1 MNFPSSSFLRLMRH
15 AALTLSVVLALLACS
30 FSEEYEEPSQDND
43 VHVAFVLTVD
53 HTSTRSDM
61 GWDHYDPTDEG
72 TDKECAIRPDD
83 IHIKICDAE
92 GRVIGNVEDIHM
104 ERMTQDQYSLT
115 GAWMSPG
122 NLLKDAKKVMIL
134 ANCGSAAASNEIADI
149 TYSADRTDGFIPMWG
164 VRSFTSLT
172 KGESNDLGDIHLLR
186 AMAKVSLKL
195 RSDMESR
202 GYSVGKL
209 TLNHRNTLGYCLPL
223 TYQSVDKTTDIRFEG
238 SLHELTSPATDGGLD
253 FTSTGYAYLPER
265 SNTRD
270 GVTPSTITLQLFRNG
285 TLDDT
290 YTLPFCVYDAEGAP
304 TDRLRDIQRNTL
316 YLFEVY
322 KADNQLKISLHVRR
336 WYVRDHDDVIM

>member
-1 MNFPSSSFLRLMRH
+1 MRH

-30 FSEEYEEPSQDND
+30 FSEEYEEQTQDND

-53 HTSTRSDM
+53 HNATRSDM
-61 GWDHYDPTDEG
+61 GWDNYDPTDEG
-72 TDKECAIRPDD
+72 TANECAIRPDD

-92 GRVIGNVEDIHM
+92 GRVIGSVEDIHM

-122 NLLKDAKKVMIL
+122 ERLKDAKKVMIL
-134 ANCGSAAASNEIADI
+134 ANCGQAAASNDIADI
-149 TYSADRTDGFIPMWG
+149 AYSADRTDGFIPMWG

-223 TYQSVDKTTDIRFEG
+223 TYDRVDKTTDIRFAG
-238 SLHELTSPATDGGLD
+238 SLHELISPTTDGGLD
-253 FTSTGYAYLPER
+253 FTSPGYAYLPER
-265 SNTRD
+265 SNTTA
-270 GVTPSTITLQLFRNG
+270 GVTPSTITLELFRNG

-290 YTLPFCVYDAEGAP
+290 YTLPFCEYDAEGAP

-322 KADNQLKISLHVRR
+322 KKDNQLKVSLHVRK

>member
-1 MNFPSSSFLRLMRH
+1 MNFPSSCILRLISH

-30 FSEEYEEPSQDND
+30 FSDEFEPKQEEH
-43 VHVAFVLTVD
+43 VHVAFVVTVD

-72 TDKECAIRPDD
+72 TAKECAIRPDD

-122 NLLKDAKKVMIL
+122 DRLKDAKKVMIL
-134 ANCGSAAASNEIADI
+134 ANCGSAAASDDIADI
-149 TYSADRTDGFIPMWG
+149 AYTADRTDGFIPMWG
-164 VRSFTSLT
+164 VGSFTSLT

-202 GYSVGKL
+202 GYTVGKL
-209 TLNHRNTLGYCLPL
+209 TLNHRNTSGYCLPL

-238 SLHELTSPATDGGLD
+238 SLHELISPATDGGLD
-253 FTSTGYAYLPER
+253 FTAPGYAYLPER
-265 SNTRD
+265 SNTTA
-270 GVTPSTITLQLFRNG
+270 GVTPSTITLQLLRNG
-285 TLDDT
+285 TLEDT
-290 YTLPFCVYDAEGAP
+290 YTLPFCEYDADGAP

-316 YLFEVY
+316 YQFEVY
-322 KADNQLKISLHVRR
+322 KTDNQLKVSLHVRR

>member
-1 MNFPSSSFLRLMRH
+1 MRH

-30 FSEEYEEPSQDND
+30 FSDEFEPKQEEH
-43 VHVAFVLTVD
+43 VRVAFVVTVD

-72 TDKECAIRPDD
+72 NAKECAIRPND
-83 IHIKICDAE
+83 IHIKICDAA

-122 NLLKDAKKVMIL
+122 DRLKDAKKVMIL
-134 ANCGSAAASNEIADI
+134 ANCGSAAASDNIADI

-164 VRSFTSLT
+164 VRSFKSLT

-202 GYSVGKL
+202 GYTVGKL
-209 TLNHRNTLGYCLPL
+209 TLNHRNTSGYCLPL
-223 TYQSVDKTTDIRFEG
+223 TYQSVDKTTDIRFAG
-238 SLHELTSPATDGGLD
+238 SLHELISTATDGGLD
-253 FTSTGYAYLPER
+253 FTSSGYAYLPER

-270 GVTPSTITLQLFRNG
+270 GVTPSTITLQLLRNG
-285 TLDDT
+285 TLEDT
-290 YTLPFCVYDAEGAP
+290 YTLPFCEYDADGAP

-316 YLFEVY
+316 YQFEVY
-322 KADNQLKISLHVRR
+322 KTDNQLKVSLHVRR

>member
-1 MNFPSSSFLRLMRH
+1 MNFPSSCILRLISH

-30 FSEEYEEPSQDND
+30 FSDEFEPKQEEH
-43 VHVAFVLTVD
+43 VRVAFVVTVD

-72 TDKECAIRPDD
+72 NAKECAIRPND
-83 IHIKICDAE
+83 IHIKICDAA

-134 ANCGSAAASNEIADI
+134 ANCGSAAASDDIADI
-149 TYSADRTDGFIPMWG
+149 AYSADRTDGFIPMWG
-164 VRSFTSLT
+164 VASFTSLT

-202 GYSVGKL
+202 GYTVGKL
-209 TLNHRNTLGYCLPL
+209 TLNHRNTRGYCLPL
-223 TYQSVDKTTDIRFEG
+223 TYESADKTTDIRFAG
-238 SLHELTSPATDGGLD
+238 SLHELISTATDGGLD
-253 FTSTGYAYLPER
+253 FTSPGYAYLPER

-270 GVTPSTITLQLFRNG
+270 GVTPSTITLELLRNG
-285 TLDDT
+285 TLEDT
-290 YTLPFCVYDAEGAP
+290 YTLPFCEYDADGAP
-304 TDRLRDIQRNTL
+304 TKRLRDIQRNTL
-316 YLFEVY
+316 YQFEVY
-322 KADNQLKISLHVRR
+322 KTDNQLKVSLHVRR

>member
-1 MNFPSSSFLRLMRH
+1 MRH

-30 FSEEYEEPSQDND
+30 FSEEYEEQTQDND

-53 HTSTRSDM
+53 HNATRSDM
-61 GWDHYDPTDEG
+61 GWDNYDPTDEG
-72 TDKECAIRPDD
+72 TANECAIRPDD

-92 GRVIGNVEDIHM
+92 GRVIGSVEDIHM

-122 NLLKDAKKVMIL
+122 ERLKDAKKVMIL
-134 ANCGSAAASNEIADI
+134 ANCGQAAASNDIADI
-149 TYSADRTDGFIPMWG
+149 AYSADRTDGFIPMWG

-223 TYQSVDKTTDIRFEG
+223 TYQSVDKTTDIRFAG
-238 SLHELTSPATDGGLD
+238 SLHELISPATDGGMD
-253 FTSTGYAYLPER
+253 FTSLGYAYLPER

-270 GVTPSTITLQLFRNG
+270 GVTPSTITLELLRNG

-290 YTLPFCVYDAEGAP
+290 YTLPFCEYDAEGAP

-322 KADNQLKISLHVRR
+322 KKDNQIKVSLHVRR

>member
-1 MNFPSSSFLRLMRH
+1 MNFPSSCILRLISH

-30 FSEEYEEPSQDND
+30 FSDEFEPKQEEH
-43 VHVAFVLTVD
+43 VRVAFVVTVD

-72 TDKECAIRPDD
+72 TAKECAIRPDD
-83 IHIKICDAE
+83 IHIKICDAA

-134 ANCGSAAASNEIADI
+134 ANCGSAAASDDIADI
-149 TYSADRTDGFIPMWG
+149 AYSADQTDGFIPMWG
-164 VRSFTSLT
+164 VGSFTSLT

-202 GYSVGKL
+202 GYTVGKL
-209 TLNHRNTLGYCLPL
+209 TLNHRNTRGYCLPL
-223 TYQSVDKTTDIRFEG
+223 TYESADKTTDIRFAG
-238 SLHELTSPATDGGLD
+238 SLHELISPATDGGLD
-253 FTSTGYAYLPER
+253 FTDPGYAYLPER
-265 SNTRD
+265 SNTTA
-270 GVTPSTITLQLFRNG
+270 GVTPSTITLELLRNG
-285 TLDDT
+285 TLEDT
-290 YTLPFCVYDAEGAP
+290 YTLPFCEYDADGAP

-316 YLFEVY
+316 YQFEVY
-322 KADNQLKISLHVRR
+322 KTDNQLKVSLHVRR

>member
-1 MNFPSSSFLRLMRH
+1 MRH
-15 AALTLSVVLALLACS
+15 AALTLSVVLTLLACS
-30 FSEEYEEPSQDND
+30 FSEEYEEQTQDND

-53 HTSTRSDM
+53 HTSTRSDT
-61 GWDHYDPTDEG
+61 GWGDYGEKDDG
-72 TDKECAIRPDD
+72 TAQECAIRPDD
-83 IHIKICDAE
+83 IHIKICDAK
-92 GRVIGNVEDIHM
+92 GSVIGSVEDIHM

-122 NLLKDAKKVMIL
+122 ERLKDAKKVMIL
-134 ANCGSAAASNEIADI
+134 ANCGQAAASDNIADI
-149 TYSADRTDGFIPMWG
+149 TYTADRTDGFIPMWG
-164 VRSFTSLT
+164 VGTIKSLT

-209 TLNHRNTLGYCLPL
+209 TLNHSNTRGYCLPL
-223 TYQSVDKTTDIRFEG
+223 TYERVDKTTDIRFAG
-238 SLHELTSPATDGGLD
+238 SLHELISPATDGGLD
-253 FTSTGYAYLPER
+253 FTSPGYAYLPER
-265 SNTRD
+265 SNTKN
-270 GVTPSTITLQLFRNG
+270 GVTPSTITLELFRNG

-290 YTLPFCVYDAEGAP
+290 YTLPFCEYDAEGAP

-322 KADNQLKISLHVRR
+322 KKDNQLKVSLHVRR

>member
-1 MNFPSSSFLRLMRH
+1 MNFPSSCILRLISH

-30 FSEEYEEPSQDND
+30 FSDEFEPKQEEH
-43 VHVAFVLTVD
+43 VRVAFVVTVD

-72 TDKECAIRPDD
+72 TAKECAIRPDD

-122 NLLKDAKKVMIL
+122 DRLKDAKKVMIL
-134 ANCGSAAASNEIADI
+134 ANCGPAAASNDIADI
-149 TYSADRTDGFIPMWG
+149 TYSADGTDGFIPMWG

-202 GYSVGKL
+202 GYTVGKL
-209 TLNHRNTLGYCLPL
+209 TLNHRNTSGYCLPL

-238 SLHELTSPATDGGLD
+238 SLHELISPATDGGLD
-253 FTSTGYAYLPER
+253 FTAPGYAYLPER
-265 SNTRD
+265 SNTTA
-270 GVTPSTITLQLFRNG
+270 GVTPSTITLQLLRNG
-285 TLDDT
+285 TLEDT
-290 YTLPFCVYDAEGAP
+290 YTLPFCEYDADGAP

-316 YLFEVY
+316 YQFEVY
-322 KADNQLKISLHVRR
+322 KTDNQLKVSLHVRR

>member
-1 MNFPSSSFLRLMRH
+1 MNFPSSCILRLISH

-30 FSEEYEEPSQDND
+30 FSDEFEPKQEEH
-43 VHVAFVLTVD
+43 VRVAFVVTVD

-72 TDKECAIRPDD
+72 TAKECAIRPDD

-122 NLLKDAKKVMIL
+122 DRLKDAKKVMIL
-134 ANCGSAAASNEIADI
+134 ANCGSAAASDDIADI
-149 TYSADRTDGFIPMWG
+149 AYTADRTDGFIPMWG
-164 VRSFTSLT
+164 VGSFTSLT

-202 GYSVGKL
+202 GYTVGKL
-209 TLNHRNTLGYCLPL
+209 TLNHRNTSGYCLPL
-223 TYQSVDKTTDIRFEG
+223 TYESADKTTDIRFAG
-238 SLHELTSPATDGGLD
+238 SLHELISPATDGGLD
-253 FTSTGYAYLPER
+253 FTDHGYAYLPER

-270 GVTPSTITLQLFRNG
+270 GVTPSTITLQLLRNG
-285 TLDDT
+285 TLEDT
-290 YTLPFCVYDAEGAP
+290 YTLPFCEYDADGAP

-316 YLFEVY
+316 YQFEVY
-322 KADNQLKISLHVRR
+322 KTDNQLKVSLHVRR

>member
-1 MNFPSSSFLRLMRH
+1 MRH
-15 AALTLSVVLALLACS
+15 AALTLSVVLVLLACS
-30 FSEEYEEPSQDND
+30 FSEEYEEQDND

-53 HTSTRSDM
+53 HNATRSDM
-61 GWDHYDPTDEG
+61 GWDNYDPTDDG
-72 TDKECAIRPDD
+72 TAQECAIRSDD

-92 GRVIGNVEDIHM
+92 GRVIGSVEDIHM

-134 ANCGSAAASNEIADI
+134 ANCGSAAASNDIADI

-209 TLNHRNTLGYCLPL
+209 TLNHRNTSGYCLPL
-223 TYQSVDKTTDIRFEG
+223 TYESVDKTTDIRFAG
-238 SLHELTSPATDGGLD
+238 SLHELISPATDGGLD
-253 FTSTGYAYLPER
+253 FTAPGYAYLPER
-265 SNTRD
+265 SNTTA
-270 GVTPSTITLQLFRNG
+270 GVTPSTITLQLLRNG
-285 TLDDT
+285 TLEDT
-290 YTLPFCVYDAEGAP
+290 YTLPFCEYDADGAP

-316 YLFEVY
+316 YQFEVY
-322 KADNQLKISLHVRR
+322 KADNQLKVSLHVRR

>member
-1 MNFPSSSFLRLMRH
+1 MNFPSSCILRLISH

-30 FSEEYEEPSQDND
+30 FSDEFEPKQEEH
-43 VHVAFVLTVD
+43 VRVAFVVTVD

-72 TDKECAIRPDD
+72 TAKECAIRPDD

-122 NLLKDAKKVMIL
+122 DRLKDAKKVMIL
-134 ANCGSAAASNEIADI
+134 ANCGSAAASDDIADI
-149 TYSADRTDGFIPMWG
+149 AYTADRTDGFIPMWG
-164 VRSFTSLT
+164 VGSFTSLT

-202 GYSVGKL
+202 GYTVGKL
-209 TLNHRNTLGYCLPL
+209 TLNHRNTRGYCLPL
-223 TYQSVDKTTDIRFEG
+223 TYESADKTTDIRFAG
-238 SLHELTSPATDGGLD
+238 SLHELISTATDGGLD
-253 FTSTGYAYLPER
+253 FTSPGYAYLPER

-270 GVTPSTITLQLFRNG
+270 GVTPSTITLQLLRNG
-285 TLDDT
+285 TLEDT
-290 YTLPFCVYDAEGAP
+290 YTLPFCEYDADGAP

-316 YLFEVY
+316 YQFEVY
-322 KADNQLKISLHVRR
+322 KTDNQLKVSLHVRR

>member
-1 MNFPSSSFLRLMRH
+1 MRH

-30 FSEEYEEPSQDND
+30 FSDEFEPKQEEH
-43 VHVAFVLTVD
+43 VRVAFVVTVD

-72 TDKECAIRPDD
+72 TAKECAIRPDD

-134 ANCGSAAASNEIADI
+134 ANCGSAAASDNIADI

-164 VRSFTSLT
+164 VASFTSLT
-172 KGESNDLGDIHLLR
+172 KDESNDLGDIHLLR

-209 TLNHRNTLGYCLPL
+209 TLNHRNTSGYCLPL
-223 TYQSVDKTTDIRFEG
+223 TYQSVDKTTDIRFAG
-238 SLHELTSPATDGGLD
+238 SLHELISTATDGGLD
-253 FTSTGYAYLPER
+253 FTSPGYAYLPER

-270 GVTPSTITLQLFRNG
+270 GVTPSTITLQLLRNG
-285 TLDDT
+285 TLEDT
-290 YTLPFCVYDAEGAP
+290 YTLPFCEYDADGAP

-316 YLFEVY
+316 YQFEVY
-322 KADNQLKISLHVRR
+322 KTDNQLKVSLHVRR

>member
-1 MNFPSSSFLRLMRH
+1 MRH

-30 FSEEYEEPSQDND
+30 FSDEEEPTQDND
-43 VHVAFVLTVD
+43 VRVAFVVTVD

-61 GWDHYDPTDEG
+61 GWDNYDPTDKG
-72 TDKECAIRPDD
+72 NAKECAIRPND
-83 IHIKICDAE
+83 IHIKICDAA

-134 ANCGSAAASNEIADI
+134 ANCGSAAASDNIADI

-164 VRSFTSLT
+164 VGSFTSLT
-172 KGESNDLGDIHLLR
+172 KGGSNDLGDIHLLR

-202 GYSVGKL
+202 GYTVGKL
-209 TLNHRNTLGYCLPL
+209 TLNHRNTRGYCLPL
-223 TYQSVDKTTDIRFEG
+223 TYESADKTTDIRFAG
-238 SLHELTSPATDGGLD
+238 SLHELISPATDGGLD
-253 FTSTGYAYLPER
+253 FTALGYAYLPER
-265 SNTRD
+265 SNTTA
-270 GVTPSTITLQLFRNG
+270 GVTPSTITLQLLRNG
-285 TLDDT
+285 TLEDT
-290 YTLPFCVYDAEGAP
+290 YTLPFCEYDADGAP
-304 TDRLRDIQRNTL
+304 TERLRDIQRNTL

-322 KADNQLKISLHVRR
+322 KTDNQLKVSLHVRR

>member
-1 MNFPSSSFLRLMRH
+1 MNFPSSCILRLISH

-30 FSEEYEEPSQDND
+30 FSDEFEPKQEEH
-43 VHVAFVLTVD
+43 VRVAFVVTVD

-72 TDKECAIRPDD
+72 TAKECAIRPND

-134 ANCGSAAASNEIADI
+134 ANCGSAAASDDIAEIA
-149 TYSADRTDGFIPMWG
+149 YSADRTDGFIPMWG
-164 VRSFTSLT
+164 VASFTSLT

-202 GYSVGKL
+202 GYTVGKL
-209 TLNHRNTLGYCLPL
+209 TLNHRNTRGYCLPL

-238 SLHELTSPATDGGLD
+238 SLHELISPATDGGLD
-253 FTSTGYAYLPER
+253 FTAPGYAYLPER
-265 SNTRD
+265 SNTTA
-270 GVTPSTITLQLFRNG
+270 GVTPSTITLQLLRNG
-285 TLDDT
+285 TLEDT
-290 YTLPFCVYDAEGAP
+290 YTLPFCEYDADGAP

-316 YLFEVY
+316 YQFEVY
-322 KADNQLKISLHVRR
+322 KTDNQLKVSLHVRR
-336 WYVRDHDDVIM
+336 WYMRDHDDVIM

>member
-1 MNFPSSSFLRLMRH
+1 MNFPSSCILRLISH

-30 FSEEYEEPSQDND
+30 FSDEFEPKQEEH
-43 VHVAFVLTVD
+43 VRVAFVVTVD

-72 TDKECAIRPDD
+72 TAKECAIRPDD

-122 NLLKDAKKVMIL
+122 DRLKDAKKVMIL
-134 ANCGSAAASNEIADI
+134 ANCGSAAASDDIADI
-149 TYSADRTDGFIPMWG
+149 AYTADRTDGFIPMWG
-164 VRSFTSLT
+164 VGSFTSLT

-202 GYSVGKL
+202 GYTVGKL
-209 TLNHRNTLGYCLPL
+209 TLNHRNTRGYCLPL
-223 TYQSVDKTTDIRFEG
+223 TYESADKTTDIRFAG
-238 SLHELTSPATDGGLD
+238 SLHELISTATDGGLD
-253 FTSTGYAYLPER
+253 FTSPGYAYLPER

-270 GVTPSTITLQLFRNG
+270 GVTPSTITLQLLRNG
-285 TLDDT
+285 TLEDT
-290 YTLPFCVYDAEGAP
+290 YTLPFCEYDADGAP

-316 YLFEVY
+316 YQFEVY
-322 KADNQLKISLHVRR
+322 KTDNQLKVSLHVRR
-336 WYVRDHDDVIM
+336 WYMRDHDDVIM

>member
-1 MNFPSSSFLRLMRH
+1 MRH
-15 AALTLSVVLALLACS
+15 AALTLSVVLVLLACS
-30 FSEEYEEPSQDND
+30 FSEEYEEQEQDND

-53 HTSTRSDM
+53 HNATRSDM
-61 GWDHYDPTDEG
+61 GWDNYDPTDDG
-72 TDKECAIRPDD
+72 TAQECAIRSDD

-92 GRVIGNVEDIHM
+92 GRVIGSVEDIHM

-134 ANCGSAAASNEIADI
+134 ANCGSAAASNDIADI

-209 TLNHRNTLGYCLPL
+209 TLNHRNTSGYCLPL
-223 TYQSVDKTTDIRFEG
+223 TYESVDKTTDIRFAG
-238 SLHELTSPATDGGLD
+238 SLHELISPATDGGLD
-253 FTSTGYAYLPER
+253 FTAPGYAYLPER
-265 SNTRD
+265 SNTTA
-270 GVTPSTITLQLFRNG
+270 GVTPSTITLQLLRNG
-285 TLDDT
+285 TLEDT
-290 YTLPFCVYDAEGAP
+290 YTLPFCEYDADGAP

-316 YLFEVY
+316 YQFEVY
-322 KADNQLKISLHVRR
+322 KADNQLKVSLHVRR

>member
-1 MNFPSSSFLRLMRH
+1 MNFPSSCILRQISH

-30 FSEEYEEPSQDND
+30 FSDEYEPTQEEH
-43 VHVAFVLTVD
+43 VRVAFVVTVD
-53 HTSTRSDM
+53 HNATRSDM

-72 TDKECAIRPDD
+72 TANECAIRPDD

-134 ANCGSAAASNEIADI
+134 ANCGSAAASNDIADI

-172 KGESNDLGDIHLLR
+172 KGESNNLGDIHLLR
-186 AMAKVSLKL
+186 AMSKVSLKL

-202 GYSVGKL
+202 GYTVGKL
-209 TLNHRNTLGYCLPL
+209 TLNHRNTSGYCLPL
-223 TYQSVDKTTDIRFEG
+223 TYQNVDKTTDIRFAG
-238 SLHELTSPATDGGLD
+238 SLHELISPATDGGLD
-253 FTSTGYAYLPER
+253 FTSLGYAYLPER
-265 SNTRD
+265 SNTTA
-270 GVTPSTITLQLFRNG
+270 GVTPSTITLELLRNG
-285 TLDDT
+285 TLEDT
-290 YTLPFCVYDAEGAP
+290 YTLPFCEYDADGAP

-316 YLFEVY
+316 YQFEVY
-322 KADNQLKISLHVRR
+322 KTDNQLKVSLHVRR

>member
-1 MNFPSSSFLRLMRH
+1 MNFPSSCILRLISH

-30 FSEEYEEPSQDND
+30 FSDEFEPKQEEH
-43 VHVAFVLTVD
+43 VRVAFVVTVD

-72 TDKECAIRPDD
+72 TAKECAIRPDD

-122 NLLKDAKKVMIL
+122 DRLKDAKKVMIL
-134 ANCGSAAASNEIADI
+134 ANCGSAAASDDIADI
-149 TYSADRTDGFIPMWG
+149 AYTADRTDGFIPMWG
-164 VRSFTSLT
+164 VGSFTSLT

-202 GYSVGKL
+202 GYTVGKL
-209 TLNHRNTLGYCLPL
+209 TLNHRNTRGYCLPL
-223 TYQSVDKTTDIRFEG
+223 TYESADKTTDIRFAG
-238 SLHELTSPATDGGLD
+238 SLHELISTATDGGLD
-253 FTSTGYAYLPER
+253 FTSPGYAYLPER
-265 SNTRD
+265 FNTRD
-270 GVTPSTITLQLFRNG
+270 GVTPSTITLQLLRNG
-285 TLDDT
+285 TLEDT
-290 YTLPFCVYDAEGAP
+290 YTLPFCEYDADGAP

-316 YLFEVY
+316 YQFEVY
-322 KADNQLKISLHVRR
+322 KTDNQLKVSLHVRR

>member
-1 MNFPSSSFLRLMRH
+1 MNFPSSCILRLLIH

-30 FSEEYEEPSQDND
+30 FSDEYEPTQEEL
-43 VHVAFVLTVD
+43 VRVAFVVTVD
-53 HTSTRSDM
+53 HNATRSDM

-83 IHIKICDAE
+83 IHIKICDAA

-134 ANCGSAAASNEIADI
+134 ANCGPAAASNDIADI

-172 KGESNDLGDIHLLR
+172 KGESNNLGDIHLLR

-209 TLNHRNTLGYCLPL
+209 TLNHRNTSGYCLPL
-223 TYQSVDKTTDIRFEG
+223 TYQSVDKTTDIRFAG
-238 SLHELTSPATDGGLD
+238 SLHELISPATDGGLD
-253 FTSTGYAYLPER
+253 FTAPGYAYLTER
-265 SNTRD
+265 SNTTA
-270 GVTPSTITLQLFRNG
+270 GVTPSTITLQLLRNG
-285 TLDDT
+285 TLEDT
-290 YTLPFCVYDAEGAP
+290 YTLSFCEYDADGAP

-316 YLFEVY
+316 YQFEVY
-322 KADNQLKISLHVRR
+322 KTDNQLKISLHVRR